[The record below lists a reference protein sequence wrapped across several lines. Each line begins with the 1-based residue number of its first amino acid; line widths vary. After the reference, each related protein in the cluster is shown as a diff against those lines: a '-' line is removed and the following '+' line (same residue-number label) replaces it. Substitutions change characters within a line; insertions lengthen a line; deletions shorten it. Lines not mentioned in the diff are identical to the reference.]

1 MVDKNY
7 EKKLEEINDQPFSGF
22 AAIPGSI
29 KAMIEGALHF
39 QFQYRQW
46 IIERNIEYWQQE
58 ARETEGAITQESVH
72 QIFIEEK
79 KKLLEDTPGLQEDKE
94 LDEYLEE
101 LEKKVSEALADYS
114 EGMHQLGAE
123 MRSVAKELGYGEE
136 HIGSLLA
143 VIELSYWDSHPVL
156 KAICHSTEYYRQL
169 QETANLLPSPLVG
182 ATQIVPQLTPSN
194 RYTDKE
200 EEEKQL
206 KIQQAV
212 EDDKQDKDA
221 LKTLWRDLFPQIK
234 NPSEKLLT
242 LFDIGIKG
250 VAKHSTVLCNKLE
263 ECCNDPRMAQL
274 KDRVQAEQMQMSR
287 SPGQIPRPPNV
298 VSS

>member
-7 EKKLEEINDQPFSGF
+7 EERLAEINDQPFSGF

-46 IIERNIEYWQQE
+46 IIERNIEYWQRE

-72 QIFIEEK
+72 QIFLEEK
-79 KKLLEDTPGLQEDKE
+79 KKLLEDTPALQEDEE
-94 LDEYLEE
+94 LDEDLEE
-101 LEKKVSEALADYS
+101 LERKVCEALADYS
-114 EGMHQLGAE
+114 ESMHQLADE
-123 MRSVAKELGYGEE
+123 MRRVAKELGYGEE
-136 HIGSLLA
+136 HIGSILA
-143 VIELSYWDSHPVL
+143 VVELSYWDSNPML
-156 KAICHSTEYYRQL
+156 KAICHSAEYYQQL
-169 QETANLLPSPLVG
+169 QERANLLPSPLVG

-212 EDDKQDKDA
+212 EDDKADKDA
-221 LKTLWRDLFPQIK
+221 LRALWVDWAPQIQ
-234 NPSEKLLT
+234 NPSDKLLT
-242 LFDIGIKG
+242 LVDVAVKG

-263 ECCNDPRMAQL
+263 ECCRDPRAIKL
-274 KDRVQAEQMQMSR
+274 SDRIRAEQMKMSH
-287 SPGQIPRPPNV
+287 SPGQIPRPPM
-298 VSS
+298 